1 MVYDLSKT
9 YYISILTTGIE
20 NYKTNNNTRIFYY
33 CLMDSN
39 GNIVLNSNNLDD
51 LFIYVSKLKKQVTIY
66 NHCLDFYVNHIET
79 YLLENKY
86 TCSNKSFYESLDWM
100 EYSVLRNNL
109 NYVYNLKIRL
119 NSHSYIT
126 FLDSAKLFNIPIKKL
141 VLNFYENY
149 KETPDRFY
157 TQESKPTKQEFLNLV
172 KECNTIRQLV
182 NSVLLENGISKMTR
196 SAYAFYNIRKT
207 YNKYHNDMFDK
218 HFYKIDVSEH
228 NKLRKAYFGGIV
240 YLKENIE
247 NKVIE
252 NVDIYDVNSS
262 YSSSMRNDYLPY
274 GEYSEFE
281 GLYRGDKKL
290 YIQKLKCGFKL
301 KEQGIPF
308 LAKKWN
314 KFKDPIYSDK
324 DLMDDFK
331 ILHLTNIDL
340 KMFFENYYI
349 TTEIEW
355 LGGWE
360 FNSKKGMFKEYIDD
374 KMNKKIIARQNG
386 NFIDELNAKLDMNAG
401 YGKFGQSVEM
411 IRKTT
416 ILKDEML
423 DFNNKQSNES
433 AQNYLPLAIFIASNA
448 RKRLMDVAT
457 KYYDRLLYTDTDSVH
472 LINKDLDTKY
482 IPIDRNKLGFW
493 KLENR
498 CNKVKYIAEKTYLIE
513 KTDGEKVLKAS
524 GVTDEIRQENA
535 DFEKIYVG
543 CEINMKQSQMVKGG
557 AVRLP
562 VKKTLGRLSLETM
575 KKYLFN
581 DTIA

>member
-20 NYKTNNNTRIFYY
+20 NYNNNNNTRIFYY
-33 CLMDSN
+33 CLIDSN
-39 GNIVLNSNNLDD
+39 GKLVLKSNNLDD
-51 LFIYVSKLKKQVTIY
+51 LFIYVSKLKTQVTIY
-66 NHCLDFYVNHIET
+66 NHGFDFYVNHIEN
-79 YLLENKY
+79 YLLENNY
-86 TCSNKSFYESLDWM
+86 TCSDKSFFERLDWM

-109 NYVYNLKIRL
+109 NYVYNLKVKI

-126 FLDSAKLFNIPIKKL
+126 FLDSSKLFNIPIKKL
-141 VLNFYENY
+141 VLNFYESY
-149 KETPDRFY
+149 TETQDRYY
-157 TQESKPTKQEFLNLV
+157 TIESKPTKQEFINMV
-172 KECNTIRQLV
+172 KECNTVRQLV
-182 NSVLLENGISKMTR
+182 NYVLLENGISKMTR
-196 SAYAFYNIRKT
+196 SAYAFYNLRKS
-207 YNKYHNDMFDK
+207 YNENNNNMFDK
-218 HFYKIDVSEH
+218 HFYRIGVNEH

-247 NKVIE
+247 NKVID
-252 NVDIYDVNSS
+252 NVDIYDINSS
-262 YSSSMRNDYLPY
+262 YSSSMRNDELPY
-274 GEYSEFE
+274 GEYSEFD
-281 GLYRGDKKL
+281 GIYKGDKKL

-301 KEQGIPF
+301 KEKGIPF

-314 KFKDPIYSDK
+314 KFKDPIFSDK

-360 FNSKKGMFKEYIDD
+360 FNSKKEMFKEYIDEKMD
-374 KMNKKIIARQNG
+374 KKVIARQNG
-386 NFIDELNAKLDMNAG
+386 NVIDELNAKLDMNAG
-401 YGKFGQSVEM
+401 YGKFGQSVDM
-411 IRKTT
+411 VRKTT

-433 AQNYLPLAIFIASNA
+433 AQNYLPMAIFIASHA

-457 KYYDRLLYTDTDSVH
+457 KYYDILLYTDTDSVH
-472 LINKDLDTKY
+472 LISKDLDTKY
-482 IPIDRNKLGFW
+482 IPIDESKLGLW
-493 KLENR
+493 KLENSCKR
-498 CNKVKYIAEKTYLIE
+498 VKYIAEKTYLLE
-513 KTDGEKVLKAS
+513 KTDGEKILKAS
-524 GVTDEIRQENA
+524 GVTDDIRKENA
-535 DFEKIYVG
+535 DFDKIHVG

-562 VKKTLGRLSLETM
+562 VKKTLGRLSLESM
-575 KKYLFN
+575 KKYLLY
-581 DTIA
+581 DSIA

>member
-39 GNIVLNSNNLDD
+39 GKLVIKSNNLDD
-51 LFIYVSKLKKQVTIY
+51 LFIYVSKLKTQVTIY
-66 NHCLDFYVNHIET
+66 NHGFDFYVNHIET

-86 TCSNKSFYESLDWM
+86 TCSNKSFFESLDWM

-109 NYVYNLKIRL
+109 NYVYNLKIKL

-141 VLNFYENY
+141 VLNFYESY
-149 KETPDRFY
+149 TETTDRFY
-157 TQESKPTKQEFLNLV
+157 TKESKPTKQEFLNMV

-196 SAYAFYNIRKT
+196 SAYAFYNLRKT
-207 YNKYHNDMFDK
+207 YNKYNNDMFDT

-252 NVDIYDVNSS
+252 NVDIYDINSS

-274 GEYSEFE
+274 GEYSEFD

-290 YIQKLKCGFKL
+290 YIQKIKCGFKL

-386 NFIDELNAKLDMNAG
+386 NVIDELNAKLDMNAG
-401 YGKFGQSVEM
+401 YGKFGQSVDM
-411 IRKTT
+411 VRKTT

-433 AQNYLPLAIFIASNA
+433 AQNYLPMAIFIASNA

-513 KTDGEKVLKAS
+513 KTDCEKVLKAS